1 MPILRDNCVGR
12 RVDSPQKRTDG
23 RRWRQLVDRFV
34 GKFMK
39 MIALYITPAAAKSTP
54 RPDLP
59 ESGGPRL
66 VLCLNNPPGD
76 FIGLSGQCCLWSGW
90 IVQVW
95 SRRLGDVGQRWGSPD
110 FILSVFVASHVSHC
124 HSPLKWVPLYDP
136 VLTIA
141 AAYPFASP
149 SCRGITE
156 LCEVS
161 IDSG

>member
-110 FILSVFVASHVSHC
+110 FILSFFVERLTCHY
-124 HSPLKWVPLYDP
+124 HSPPKMGAFVWPGFDNSSSLPICLP
-136 VLTIA
+136 VLWRHHRA
-141 AAYPFASP
+141 LWS
-149 SCRGITE
+149 
-156 LCEVS
+156 
-161 IDSG
+161 